1 MMTLPTLPS
10 APIARLV
17 PRGRRERVR
26 ASSLAVSA
34 WCVDVA
40 VGAARGIMIVAPLL
54 VLSGAVIALALAVA
68 APARRHPG
76 HRGLLAPA
84 APPAGLC
91 THADRADRDACWEA
105 LFERMSQ
112 PAPASP
118 RR

>member
-1 MMTLPTLPS
+1 
-10 APIARLV
+10 
-17 PRGRRERVR
+17 
-26 ASSLAVSA
+26 
-34 WCVDVA
+34 
-40 VGAARGIMIVAPLL
+40 MIVAPLL

-68 APARRHPG
+68 APARRHTM

-112 PAPASP
+112 PAPLASP